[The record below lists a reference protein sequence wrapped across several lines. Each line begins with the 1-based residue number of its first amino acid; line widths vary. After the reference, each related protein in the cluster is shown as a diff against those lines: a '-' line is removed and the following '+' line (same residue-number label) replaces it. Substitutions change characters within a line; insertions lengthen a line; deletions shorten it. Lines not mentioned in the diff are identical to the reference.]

1 MRYLKANQ
9 ILPEDMLEQIQQYI
23 DGACLYIPRKP
34 GSKREWGAGTATR
47 GELAERNRAIY
58 ADYLS
63 GASMQGLA
71 RKYFLSE
78 KSIQRI
84 IRQQRG

>member
-1 MRYLKANQ
+1 
-9 ILPEDMLEQIQQYI
+9 MLEQIQQYI

-34 GSKREWGAGTATR
+34 GDKRKWGAGTATR
-47 GELAERNRAIY
+47 SELAERNRMIY
-58 ADYLS
+58 RERQS
-63 GASMQGLA
+63 GASTQELS

-84 IRQQRG
+84 VRQQKG

>member
-1 MRYLKANQ
+1 MGRRNGY
-9 ILPEDMLEQIQQYI
+9 
-23 DGACLYIPRKP
+23 
-34 GSKREWGAGTATR
+34 TR
-47 GELAERNRAIY
+47 QELAERNRAIY

-63 GASMQGLA
+63 GASMQELA

-78 KSIQRI
+78 KSMQRI

>member
-9 ILPEDMLEQIQQYI
+9 ILPENVLEQVQQYI

-34 GSKREWGAGTATR
+34 GDKREWGAGTATR
-47 GELAERNRAIY
+47 DELAARNRMIY
-58 ADYLS
+58 TEHQS
-63 GASMQGLA
+63 GASTQELA
-71 RKYFLSE
+71 RQYFLSE